1 MSNNSR
7 QVLPYRSTNREAPS
21 VRAYPESV
29 AGSLALR
36 HSIST
41 PGLLWS
47 SLKYHK
53 YSRSGPRSPG
63 ADLKH
68 LTTKSLDDTFGISS
82 KNGSSF

>member
-1 MSNNSR
+1 MPCRRFAGSGSPP
-7 QVLPYRSTNREAPS
+7 L
-21 VRAYPESV
+21 RAYPESV

-36 HSIST
+36 HSSST

-68 LTTKSLDDTFGISS
+68 LTTKSLDDIFGISS
-82 KNGSSF
+82 